1 MSELR
6 LALPECKYRNDANEL
21 LKDQF
26 IFGVHNKEIQDHLL
40 GEIKETDNSV
50 RALYEAR
57 KIKSKLA
64 QRKMLGIANPG
75 LVNVDELR
83 NKSTNF
89 KGKSHYTDCKFCGR
103 SQSKGE
109 CPAFGKTCHHCG
121 GKNHFES
128 KCRSKRGSSK
138 PESKCDSRRPSRV
151 NGKCLH
157 KCRVHEVNKECHDNM
172 EDLNEQVQ
180 SLFYA

>member
-6 LALPECKYRNDANEL
+6 LALPECKYRNDADEL

-26 IFGVHNKEIQDHLL
+26 IFGIYNKEIQDHLL

-57 KIKSKLA
+57 KIESKLA
-64 QRKMLGIANPG
+64 QRKMVGIANPG
-75 LVNVDELR
+75 LVSVDEIR
-83 NKSTNF
+83 SAKF
-89 KGKSHYTDCKFCGR
+89 KGKSHYTDCKFCGH
-103 SQSKGE
+103 SHNKGE
-109 CPAFGKTCHHCG
+109 CPAFSKTCNNCG

-138 PESKCDSRRPSRV
+138 SDSKHDSRKRP
-151 NGKCLH
+151 NGARKNKC
-157 KCRVHEVNKECHDNM
+157 CVHETNEDEDSSM

>member
-6 LALPECKYRNDANEL
+6 LALSECKYRNDADEL

-26 IFGVHNKEIQDHLL
+26 IFGVDNKEIQDHLL

-57 KIKSKLA
+57 KIESKLA
-64 QRKMLGIANPG
+64 QRKMLGITIPD
-75 LVNVDELR
+75 LVSVDELR

-89 KGKSHYTDCKFCGR
+89 KGKPQYTDFKYCGH
-103 SQSKGE
+103 SHSKGE
-109 CPAFGKTCHHCG
+109 YPAFGKTCHHCG

-128 KCRSKRGSSK
+128 KCRFKRGSSK
-138 PESKCDSRRPSRV
+138 PESKHDSRRPSKGQWKV
-151 NGKCLH
+151 L
-157 KCRVHEVNKECHDNM
+157 
-172 EDLNEQVQ
+172 
-180 SLFYA
+180 A